1 MNIRELRNSE
11 VERLKE
17 LSNKIETLQ
26 ATKAE
31 LEEYAEIL
39 HKAGFSEEKIR
50 SVLIENGFSNYTDYL
65 KGIKD
70 AKSIESQRI
79 IASAIKS
86 FLVGLGIVVLIWII
100 KGIVKKSND

>member
-1 MNIRELRNSE
+1 MNIRELKNSE

-17 LSNKIETLQ
+17 LSTKIENLQ

-31 LEEYAEIL
+31 LEEYGEIL
-39 HKAGFSEEKIR
+39 HKAGFTEEKIK
-50 SVLIENGFSNYTDYL
+50 SVMIENGFNSYAEYI

-70 AKSIESQRI
+70 AQSIEQQRI

-86 FLVGLGIVVLIWII
+86 FFVGLGIVVLIWII